1 MFKVAV
7 VGSGPSGLFLCK
19 NLLKSFP
26 NTVKIDIFEKLPE
39 PFGLLRFGVA
49 PDHSEVKV
57 KSRKFY
63 YIIMF
68 RKNLFDILIQFSIR
82 NMFKYI
88 PMQTSEEL

>member
-26 NTVKIDIFEKLPE
+26 NTVKIDIFEKLSE

-57 KSRKFY
+57 KSHILY
-63 YIIMF
+63 YIIIL
-68 RKNLFDILIQFSIR
+68 RKNLFDILVQYL
-82 NMFKYI
+82 NQKMYKYI
-88 PMQTSEEL
+88 LMQI